1 MTIAFHDT
9 VELAAEGIELLAV
22 TIMVA
27 CILIGTTR
35 WRMRLR
41 TDLEGAY
48 KLYRARLAES
58 LLIGLGLLVAADII
72 RTVLLD
78 LTLPNIATLGALVVV
93 RTFLGWTLAVEI
105 EGHWP
110 WQSAKKAD

>member
-1 MTIAFHDT
+1 MTIPFHET

-22 TIMVA
+22 GIMVG
-27 CILIGTTR
+27 CTLVGTTR
-35 WRMRLR
+35 WLLRLR

-48 KLYRARLAES
+48 TLYRARMAES

-78 LTLPNIATLGALVVV
+78 LTLHNVATLGALVVV

-110 WQSAKKAD
+110 WQGSKHTE